1 MGKVARGDLPRGHP
15 KLRVPFRPIRGRWP
29 RWLGTRF
36 EKHCWADPAPLLDE
50 HATPEAFTAAIGG
63 VEVGGTFKITAANRH
78 PGCDELLV
86 THLDLT
92 GATVVDLG
100 ASDGTTSL
108 DLLHR
113 LPPGFATFVISDRY
127 LHVGMR
133 RFRWHTLLL
142 DPFEGRC
149 VLVFGRRVIA
159 WPHRS
164 RVLRLV
170 YAPLL
175 SAAAASP
182 ERLRTVSLL
191 NPEVRA
197 LMASDPRVVA
207 AEHDVFEV
215 WDGPP
220 PDVIKI
226 ANLLRRIYFT
236 DEEITA
242 ALDALRRS
250 LPEGGHLLVV
260 DNPYLP
266 GLDARAGLYRRTGDR
281 FEAVATTD
289 EVPEINDLVLAD
301 DPTAAVGRQ
310 EVGRR

>member
-1 MGKVARGDLPRGHP
+1 MRRVAVRDLPKGHP
-15 KLRVPFRPIRGRWP
+15 RLRVPFRPIRRRWP
-29 RWLGTRF
+29 SWLGKRF
-36 EKHCWADPAPLLDE
+36 EEQCWADPAVLLDE
-50 HATPEAFTAAIGG
+50 DATPEAFSATIGQ
-63 VEVGGTFKITAANRH
+63 VEVGGTFKMTSANRH

-92 GATVVDLG
+92 GATIVDLG

-108 DLLHR
+108 ELFRR

-133 RFRWHTLLL
+133 RFRWHTVLV
-142 DPFEGRC
+142 DPFDSRC

-159 WPHRS
+159 WPQRS
-164 RVLRLV
+164 RLLRLA

-175 SAAAASP
+175 RSAEEHP
-182 ERLRTVSLL
+182 GRLREVSLL
-191 NPEVRA
+191 NPAVRA
-197 LMASDPRVVA
+197 LIASDPRVIS
-207 AEHDVFEV
+207 AEHDVFEL
-215 WDGPP
+215 WEGPP
-220 PDVIKI
+220 PDVLEV
-226 ANLLRRIYFT
+226 ANLLRRIYFN
-236 DEEITA
+236 DEDITA

-266 GLDARAGLYRRTGDR
+266 GVDARAGLYRRAGDR
-281 FEAVATTD
+281 FVTVAMTD